1 MPLSPPFPNCPHKDP
16 DLSPPSRRDGAQ
28 WAKRVMLLG
37 PFHSFLAQCDQM
49 VDRSCDLHLK
59 ASIFGRLQ
67 SNDHRTNGQTAAASP
82 VRDAIVQSRPSS
94 GYTLSSHR
102 EHVALRQDATVFL
115 ILFHLFIFVFEK
127 VSEWRIWGKFTCSV
141 NETGQG

>member
-1 MPLSPPFPNCPHKDP
+1 
-16 DLSPPSRRDGAQ
+16 
-28 WAKRVMLLG
+28 MLLG
-37 PFHSFLAQCDQM
+37 PFDSFLAQCDQM

-67 SNDHRTNGQTAAASP
+67 SNDHRTKGQTAAASP

-94 GYTLSSHR
+94 GCTLSSHR

-127 VSEWRIWGKFTCSV
+127 VSEWRIWGKFTCFV
-141 NETGQG
+141 NETGQGWQEAVVVRPSLGPFDKEGPLLFSVIRGHP